1 MINHNEETKN
11 FLKRVGATVQITFVK
26 IDRGPAH
33 WNDRNFRNIYKVV
46 IRRKGKQYT
55 YTFYDSVF
63 HTNRNIKPSE
73 YDVLSCLTKYDV
85 GSFEEFCS
93 EYGYEIYND
102 YGRTNS
108 TSKKIYNAVVKEF
121 ENVERIFGDV
131 LEEFAETCC

>member
-1 MINHNEETKN
+1 MINYNEKTRN
-11 FLKRVGATVQITFVK
+11 FLKKVGATVQITFVK
-26 IDRGPAH
+26 KDRSPAH
-33 WNDRNFRNIYKVV
+33 WNDRDFRNIYKVV

-55 YTFYDSVF
+55 YKFYDSVF

-102 YGRTNS
+102 YGRTNL
-108 TSKKIYNAVVKEF
+108 TSKKVYNAVVKEY

-131 LEEFAETCC
+131 LEEFAEICW

>member
-33 WNDRNFRNIYKVV
+33 WNDWNFRNIYKVV
-46 IRRKGKQYT
+46 IRRRGKQYT
-55 YTFYDSVF
+55 YKFYDSVS
-63 HTNRNIKPSE
+63 HTNKNIKPSE

-102 YGRTNS
+102 YGRTNL
-108 TSKKIYNAVVKEF
+108 TSKKVYNAVVKEY

-131 LEEFAETCC
+131 LEEFAEICW